1 MSVTLKKV
9 ESKADIKQF
18 VRLPFEIYKDNKY
31 WVPPII
37 KDEIKALD
45 PLHNPAFSFCDAVFY
60 LAYKN
65 GKCVGRIGAIINK
78 KYNEKTGEQYVRFA
92 KLEFFDDVE
101 VVDTLIH
108 AAEDF
113 GRKNGMK
120 KVHGPLG
127 FTNLDTQGMLVE
139 GFDYLPSVAS
149 VYHLPYY
156 RKHLERLGYQKE
168 NDWIEFEL
176 KLGEHAVKKAKRG
189 ADLVG
194 KRYGFKVV
202 TFNDRKQ
209 MQPYVKKIFSVLNE
223 GFAKLPYVVA
233 FDERTKTLYAEK
245 YIKILNP
252 RYVFVVEKENEPIGF
267 LVALPNL
274 SKAMQKVRGKL
285 FPFGFT
291 HILKALKH
299 PRVIDL
305 LLVGV
310 LPQYEKTGAVVTLFA
325 ELQHTMLQ
333 NNIDTMET
341 TGIFETNQAVIAHW
355 KNYDHIQHKRRRCFV
370 KNL

>member
-37 KDEIKALD
+37 NDEIKALD
-45 PLHNPAFSFCDAVFY
+45 PLHNPAFSFCDTAFY

-65 GKCVGRIGAIINK
+65 EKCVGRIGAIINK

-92 KLEFFDDVE
+92 KLEFFDDAE
-101 VVDTLIH
+101 VVDVLIH

-113 GRKNGMK
+113 GRKRGMK

-127 FTNLDTQGMLVE
+127 FTNLDTQGMLIE

-156 RKHLERLGYQKE
+156 QKHLERLGYQKE
-168 NDWIEFEL
+168 NDWVEFEL
-176 KLGEHAVKKAKRG
+176 KLGEYAVKKAKRG
-189 ADLVG
+189 ADFVR
-194 KRYGFKVV
+194 KRYGLEVI
-202 TFNDRKQ
+202 TFNNRKQ
-209 MQPYVKKIFSVLNE
+209 IQPYVKKIFSVLNE
-223 GFAKLPYVVA
+223 GFARLPYVTV
-233 FDERTKTLYAEK
+233 FDDKTKALYAEK

-252 RYVFVVEKENEPIGF
+252 RYVFVVEKDNEPIGF

-274 SKAMQKVRGKL
+274 SKAMQKAHGKL
-285 FPFGFT
+285 FPFGSM

-299 PRVIDL
+299 PTVIDL
-305 LLVGV
+305 LLTGV
-310 LPQYEKTGAVVTLFA
+310 LPQYEKTGAIVTLFA

-333 NNIDTMET
+333 DGINTMET
-341 TGIFETNQAVIAHW
+341 TGIFETNQSVIVHW

-370 KNL
+370 KAL

>member
-18 VRLPFEIYKDNKY
+18 VHLPFEIYKDNQF
-31 WVPPII
+31 WVPPVI

-45 PLHNPAFSFCDAVFY
+45 PVHNPAFAFCDTAFY
-60 LAYKN
+60 LAYKD
-65 GKCVGRIGAIINK
+65 GRCVGRIGAIINRN
-78 KYNEKTGEQYVRFA
+78 YNKKTGEKYIRFA
-92 KLEFFDDVE
+92 KLEFYDDAE
-101 VVDTLIH
+101 VVDTLIK

-113 GRKNGMK
+113 GKSKGME

-127 FTNLDTQGMLVE
+127 FTNLDTQGLLIE

-156 RKHLERLGYQKE
+156 KTHLERLGYEKE
-168 NDWIEFEL
+168 NDWVEFEL
-176 KLGEHAVKKAKRG
+176 KLGEQAVNKAKRG
-189 ADLVG
+189 AELVK
-194 KRYGFKVV
+194 KRYGFTVV
-202 TFNDRKQ
+202 TFADRKQ
-209 MQPYVKKIFSVLNE
+209 MEPYVKKIFSVLNE
-223 GFAKLPYVVA
+223 GFARLPYVTT
-233 FDERTKTLYAEK
+233 FDDKTKALYAEK

-252 RYVFVVEKENEPIGF
+252 KFVFVVEKDTKPVGF
-267 LVALPNL
+267 LVALPNI
-274 SKAMQKVRGKL
+274 SKAMQKARGKL

-299 PRVIDL
+299 PEVIDL
-305 LLVGV
+305 LLTGV
-310 LPQYEKTGAVVTLFA
+310 LPEVEKTGAIVMLFA
-325 ELQHTMLQ
+325 ELQHIMLQ
-333 NNIDTMET
+333 NNLDTMET
-341 TGIFETNQAVIAHW
+341 TGIFETNQSVIAHW

>member
-9 ESKADIKQF
+9 ESKADVRQF
-18 VRLPFEIYKDNKY
+18 VRLPFEIYKHNPY

-37 KDEIKALD
+37 KDEIKALN
-45 PLHNPAFSFCDAVFY
+45 PIHNPAFSFCDTVFY
-60 LAYKN
+60 LAFKN
-65 GKCVGRIGAIINK
+65 GKCMGRIGAIINK
-78 KYNEKTGEQYVRFA
+78 KYNEKTGEQYIRFA
-92 KLEFFDDVE
+92 KLEFFDDPE
-101 VVDTLIH
+101 VFDVLIQ
-108 AAEDF
+108 AAEEF
-113 GRKNGMK
+113 GRKKGMK

-127 FTNLDTQGMLVE
+127 FTNLDTQGMLID
-139 GFDYLPSVAS
+139 GFDYLPSIAS

-156 RKHLERLGYQKE
+156 HKHLERLGYQKE

-176 KLGEHAVKKAKRG
+176 KLGEHAVTKAKRG
-189 ADLVG
+189 ADLVK
-194 KRYGFKVV
+194 KRYGFEVV
-202 TFNDRKQ
+202 TFNNRKQ
-209 MQPYVKKIFSVLNE
+209 MQPYVKKIFTVLNE
-223 GFAKLPYVVA
+223 AFASLPYVTA
-233 FDERTKTLYAEK
+233 FDEQTKTLYAEK

-252 RYVFVVEKENEPIGF
+252 RYVFVVEKDNEPIGF

-274 SKAMQKVRGKL
+274 SKAVQKSHGKL

-299 PRVIDL
+299 PKVIDL
-305 LLVGV
+305 LLTGV

-325 ELQHTMLQ
+325 ELQYTMLQ
-333 NNIDTMET
+333 DGINTMET
-341 TGIFETNQAVIAHW
+341 TGIFETNQPVIVHW